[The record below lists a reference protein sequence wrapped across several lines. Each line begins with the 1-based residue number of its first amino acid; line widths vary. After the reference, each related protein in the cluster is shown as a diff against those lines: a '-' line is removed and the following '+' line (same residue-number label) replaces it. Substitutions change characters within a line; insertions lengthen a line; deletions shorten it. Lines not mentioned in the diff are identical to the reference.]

1 MEFDVSLGRKG
12 ERSVNIIVRMRMR
25 KAIKASGT
33 MENNTRT
40 EASKATLALRFI
52 RYSSK
57 ATTSAYAQNG
67 HLAKSNPDLSKLSAA
82 VLSSSECRTSGGR
95 IANNNS

>member
-67 HLAKSNPDLSKLSAA
+67 HLPNPIQTSPNFPPLSCPRVS
-82 VLSSSECRTSGGR
+82 VERRVVG
-95 IANNNS
+95 